1 MSPEIDFLT
10 RAVTIGIGATIIM
23 DLWAVLLKRIFS
35 VPLLDYRIVGRWI
48 LYMPQGKFKHDNI
61 LKTAPV
67 FGEVALGWFAHYVT
81 GIVFATLLL
90 LAAGMQWTQSPTI
103 LPALAAGIIS
113 IAAPFFIMQPG
124 FGFGIAA
131 SKTPAPATARLRSLM
146 THTVFGIG
154 LYLAA
159 LLIAPFW

>member
-1 MSPEIDFLT
+1 MSPEIKFLT
-10 RAVTIGIGATIIM
+10 QAVTIGIGATIIM
-23 DLWAVLLKRIFS
+23 DLWAVLLKRVFS
-35 VPLLDYRIVGRWI
+35 APLLDYRIVGRWI

-61 LKTAPV
+61 LKTTPV
-67 FGEVALGWFAHYVT
+67 SGEVALGWFAHYVT
-81 GIVFATLLL
+81 GIVFAALLL
-90 LAAGMQWTQSPTI
+90 LVAGLQWTQNPTI
-103 LPALAAGIIS
+103 LPAVAAGIIS
-113 IAAPFFIMQPG
+113 VAAPFFIMQPG

-159 LLIAPFW
+159 LLTAPLW